1 MATTPISALPIA
13 SGIYL
18 LDRNRSGVFFE
29 IRHFGFSKVRGVF
42 TSFEARLDVGQALDS
57 VALYAT
63 IDTASVDTNNPKRDA
78 HLRSSDLLDAEA
90 HPLMSFRSTRI
101 HPIDHNGFVLEG
113 DLTING
119 ITKPVALDV
128 DFNGGKVDP
137 DDGRVH
143 AGFSA
148 TAEIRLADFEVG
160 LILPLGI
167 GKLTMGDKVKLDVG
181 KFTMGDKVKLD
192 IDAQFL
198 AH

>member
-101 HPIDHNGFVLEG
+101 HPIDDNGYVLEG

-128 DFNGGKVDP
+128 NFNGGDVHS
-137 DDGRVH
+137 DDGSVH

-148 TAEIRLADFEVG
+148 IAEIRLADFDVG
-160 LILPLGI
+160 LTLPLGI
-167 GKLTMGDKVKLDVG
+167 GKLTMGDQ
-181 KFTMGDKVKLD
+181 VKLD

>member
-1 MATTPISALPIA
+1 MATTPISALPIV

-18 LDRNRSGVFFE
+18 LDRNRSAVTFQ
-29 IRHFGFSKVRGVF
+29 IAQFGFSKVRGRF
-42 TSFEARLDVGQALDS
+42 TSFEARLDVGEALDS

-63 IDTASVDTNNPKRDA
+63 IDTASVDTNRPKRDA
-78 HLRSSDLLDAEA
+78 HLRSSDLLDAET

-101 HPIDHNGFVLEG
+101 HPIDDNGYALEG

-128 DFNGGKVDP
+128 NFNGDVHR
-137 DDGRVH
+137 DDGRVD
-143 AGFSA
+143 AGFTA
-148 TAEIRLADFEVG
+148 TAEIRLADFDVG
-160 LILPLGI
+160 LTLPLGI
-167 GKLTMGDKVKLDVG
+167 GKLTMGDKVKLD
-181 KFTMGDKVKLD
+181 

>member
-1 MATTPISALPIA
+1 MTTTPISALPIA

-18 LDRNRSGVFFE
+18 LDRNRSAVTFQ

-42 TSFEARLDVGQALDS
+42 TSFEARLDVGEELDA

-78 HLRSSDLLDAEA
+78 HLRSSDLLDAEN
-90 HPLMSFRSTRI
+90 HPVMSFRSTRI
-101 HPIDHNGFVLEG
+101 QPVNDNSYELEG

-119 ITKPVALDV
+119 ITKPVTLDV
-128 DFNGGKVDP
+128 SFNGDVHP
-137 DDGRVH
+137 DDGSVH
-143 AGFSA
+143 AGFTA
-148 TAEIRLADFEVG
+148 TAEIRLADFDIG
-160 LILPLGI
+160 LTLPLGI
-167 GKLTMGDKVKLDVG
+167 GKLTMGDKVKLD
-181 KFTMGDKVKLD
+181 

>member
-1 MATTPISALPIA
+1 MATTPIYALPIA

-18 LDRNRSGVFFE
+18 LDRNRSGVFFQ

-42 TSFEARLDVGQALDS
+42 TSFEARLDVGEALDS

-101 HPIDHNGFVLEG
+101 HPIDENGYVLEG

-128 DFNGGKVDP
+128 NLHGDVHP

-148 TAEIRLADFEVG
+148 TAEIRLADFDVG
-160 LILPLGI
+160 LSLPLDI
-167 GKLTMGDKVKLDVG
+167 GKLTMGDKVKLDIG

-198 AH
+198 AQ

>member
-101 HPIDHNGFVLEG
+101 HPIDDNGYVLEG

-128 DFNGGKVDP
+128 NFNGGDVHS
-137 DDGRVH
+137 DDGSVH

-148 TAEIRLADFEVG
+148 TAEIRLADFDVG
-160 LILPLGI
+160 LTLPLGI
-167 GKLTMGDKVKLDVG
+167 GKLTMGDQ
-181 KFTMGDKVKLD
+181 VKLD

>member
-1 MATTPISALPIA
+1 MVTTPISALPIA

-18 LDRNRSGVFFE
+18 LDRNRSGVFFQ

-42 TSFEARLDVGQALDS
+42 TSFEARLDVGEALDS

-101 HPIDHNGFVLEG
+101 HPIDDNGYLLEG

-128 DFNGGKVDP
+128 DFKGDVHP
-137 DDGRVH
+137 DDGRFH

-148 TAEIRLADFEVG
+148 TAEIRLADFDVG
-160 LILPLGI
+160 LTLPLGI
-167 GKLTMGDKVKLDVG
+167 GKLTMGDKVKLDIG
-181 KFTMGDKVKLD
+181 KFTMGDKVKFV

>member
-18 LDRNRSGVFFE
+18 LDRNRSAVTFQ
-29 IRHFGFSKVRGVF
+29 IAQFGFSKVRGRF
-42 TSFEARLDVGQALDS
+42 TSFEARLDVGKALDS
-57 VALYAT
+57 VALFAT
-63 IDTASVDTNNPKRDA
+63 IDTASVHTNNPKRDA

-101 HPIDHNGFVLEG
+101 HPIDDNGYVLEG

-128 DFNGGKVDP
+128 NFNGGDVHS
-137 DDGRVH
+137 DDGSVH

-148 TAEIRLADFEVG
+148 TAEIRLADFDVG
-160 LILPLGI
+160 LTLPLGI
-167 GKLTMGDKVKLDVG
+167 GKLTMGDQ
-181 KFTMGDKVKLD
+181 VKLD

>member
-18 LDRNRSGVFFE
+18 LDRNRSGVFFQ
-29 IRHFGFSKVRGVF
+29 IRHFGFSKVHGVF
-42 TSFEARLDVGQALDS
+42 TSFEARLDVGDALDS

-63 IDTASVDTNNPKRDA
+63 IDTASVDTNNSKRDA

-101 HPIDHNGFVLEG
+101 HPIDDDGYVLEG

-128 DFNGGKVDP
+128 NFNGDVHP
-137 DDGRVH
+137 DDGSVH

-148 TAEIRLADFEVG
+148 TAEIRLADFDVG
-160 LILPLGI
+160 LTLPLGI
-167 GKLTMGDKVKLDVG
+167 GKLTMGDKVKLDIG

-198 AH
+198 AQ

>member
-1 MATTPISALPIA
+1 MATTPISALPLA

-18 LDRNRSGVFFE
+18 LDRNRSGVFFQ

-42 TSFEARLDVGQALDS
+42 TSFEARLDVGEALDS

-78 HLRSSDLLDAEA
+78 RLRSSDLFDAEA

-101 HPIDHNGFVLEG
+101 HLIDDNGYALEG

-128 DFNGGKVDP
+128 NFNGDVHP
-137 DDGRVH
+137 DDGSAH

-148 TAEIRLADFEVG
+148 TAEIRLADFDVG
-160 LILPLGI
+160 LTLPLDI
-167 GKLTMGDKVKLDVG
+167 GKFTMGDKVKLDIG

>member
-18 LDRNRSGVFFE
+18 LDRNRSGVFFQ
-29 IRHFGFSKVRGVF
+29 IRHFGFSKVRGAF
-42 TSFEARLDVGQALDS
+42 TSFEARLDVGETLDS

-101 HPIDHNGFVLEG
+101 HPIDDNGYVLEG

-128 DFNGGKVDP
+128 NFNGDMHA
-137 DDGRVH
+137 DDGSVH

-148 TAEIRLADFEVG
+148 TAEIRLADFDVG
-160 LILPLGI
+160 LTLPLGI
-167 GKLTMGDKVKLDVG
+167 GKLTVGDQVQ
-181 KFTMGDKVKLD
+181 LD

-198 AH
+198 AQ

>member
-13 SGIYL
+13 SGTYS
-18 LDRNRSGVFFE
+18 LDRNRSGVFFQ
-29 IRHFGFSKVRGVF
+29 IRPFGFWTVRGVF
-42 TSFEARLDVGQALDS
+42 TSFEARLDVGEALDS

-101 HPIDHNGFVLEG
+101 HPIDDNGYVLEG

-128 DFNGGKVDP
+128 DFNGDVHP
-137 DDGRVH
+137 DDDRVH

-148 TAEIRLADFEVG
+148 TAEIRLADFDVG
-160 LILPLGI
+160 LTLAPDI
-167 GKLTMGDKVKLDVG
+167 G
-181 KFTMGDKVKLD
+181 KFTMGEKVKLA

-198 AH
+198 AP

>member
-18 LDRNRSGVFFE
+18 LDRNRSGVFFQ

-42 TSFEARLDVGQALDS
+42 TSFEARLDVGEALDS

-101 HPIDHNGFVLEG
+101 HPIDDNGYVLEG

-128 DFNGGKVDP
+128 NFNGDVHP
-137 DDGRVH
+137 DDGSVH

-148 TAEIRLADFEVG
+148 TAEIRLADFDVG
-160 LILPLGI
+160 LTLPLDN
-167 GKLTMGDKVKLDVG
+167 GKLTMGDRVKLDIG

>member
-18 LDRNRSGVFFE
+18 LDRNRSGVFFQ

-42 TSFEARLDVGQALDS
+42 TSFEARLDVGEALDS

-78 HLRSSDLLDAEA
+78 HLRSSDLLDADA
-90 HPLMSFRSTRI
+90 HPLMSFRSTHI
-101 HPIDHNGFVLEG
+101 HPIDDNGYVLEG

-128 DFNGGKVDP
+128 NFKGDVHP
-137 DDGRVH
+137 DDGSVD

-148 TAEIRLADFEVG
+148 TAEIRLADFDVG
-160 LILPLGI
+160 LTLPLGI
-167 GKLTMGDKVKLDVG
+167 GKLTMGDKVKLDIG